1 MKSREIKKRKAG
13 SDNYI
18 ADLRSIVSTARKMSF
33 RAANLMQVACN
44 WLLGWRI
51 FEQEQ
56 QGKTR
61 ADYGKR
67 IIEEASASLTEKFG
81 SGFSETQ
88 LRNFRRFYRL
98 FSFLQIQQALP
109 AEFKNEI
116 VKIQQA
122 LSAKSM
128 KLKKQQSRIAET
140 PMVEQPL
147 LPQLSWSHYESLMR
161 VPDLDA
167 RQWYMQEAAAEQW
180 DYRTLKRNIASQ
192 YYYRLMQ
199 TPKAKRAPV
208 VKEMKALTADFQK
221 ESSEFIKNPLIVE
234 FLGLNQDAAL
244 TESTLE
250 STILNHLQK
259 FLMEMGKGYAFI
271 GRQQHI
277 HTDEDDYYIDL
288 IFYNY
293 ILKCFVLIDLKTTKI
308 SYEDVGQMDMY
319 LRIYDTYK
327 RNTGDNPT
335 IGVILCS
342 ETNADVAKF
351 STLATN
357 KRMYAAKYLTY
368 LPSKKELAREIEM
381 QKEIFEHE
389 HSGKKACRYSGG
401 FHGRVY
407 DPSKSVQKSSEK

>member
-1 MKSREIKKRKAG
+1 MKVSEIKKRKAG

-51 FEQEQ
+51 VEQEQ
-56 QGKTR
+56 QGKAR
-61 ADYGKR
+61 ADYGKH
-67 IIEEASASLTEKFG
+67 I
-81 SGFSETQ
+81 
-88 LRNFRRFYRL
+88 
-98 FSFLQIQQALP
+98 IQQASDALTAEFGKGYSIASLKGFRKFYLAFRDLQVLPVFP
-109 AEFKNEI
+109 AEFENELAE
-116 VKIQQA
+116 KGQA
-122 LSAKSM
+122 M
-128 KLKKQQSRIAET
+128 
-140 PMVEQPL
+140 PV
-147 LPQLSWSHYESLMR
+147 QLSWSHYESLMR
-161 VPDLDA
+161 VPDLEA

-199 TPKAKRAPV
+199 TPKVKRFAV

-221 ESSEFIKNPLIVE
+221 ETSEFIKNPLVVE

-259 FLMEMGKGYAFI
+259 FLMEMGKGYAFV

-319 LRIYDTYK
+319 LRLYDTYK
-327 RNTGDNPT
+327 RNAGDNPT

-342 ETNADVAKF
+342 ETNSDVAKF

-368 LPSKKELAREIEM
+368 LPSKEELAREIEA
-381 QKEIFEHE
+381 QKEIYEHE
-389 HSGKKACRYSGG
+389 HPRKKDDIKRNCA
-401 FHGRVY
+401 
-407 DPSKSVQKSSEK
+407 K

>member
-1 MKSREIKKRKAG
+1 MEAEMKSREIKKRKTDC
-13 SDNYI
+13 DNYI

-51 FEQEQ
+51 VEQEQ
-56 QGKTR
+56 QGKAR

-67 IIEEASASLTEKFG
+67 IIEEASASLTENFG
-81 SGFSETQ
+81 NGFSETQ
-88 LRNFRRFYRL
+88 LRNFRKFYCL
-98 FSFLQIQQALP
+98 FKFLQIQQALP
-109 AEFKNEI
+109 AEFKKEI

-122 LSAKSM
+122 LPAKSV
-128 KLKKQQSRIAET
+128 KLGKMESHVAESS
-140 PMVEQPL
+140 MIEQPL

-199 TPKAKRAPV
+199 TPKAKRAHV
-208 VKEMKALTADFQK
+208 VKEMKSLTADYQK
-221 ESSEFIKNPLIVE
+221 DSSEFIKNPLIVE

-259 FLMEMGKGYAFI
+259 FLMEMGKGYAFV

-319 LRIYDTYK
+319 LRLYDTYK

-335 IGVILCS
+335 VGVILCS
-342 ETNADVAKF
+342 ETNADVARF

-368 LPSKKELAREIEM
+368 LPSKEVLAREIEM
-381 QKEIFEHE
+381 QKVIYEHE
-389 HSGKKACRYSGG
+389 HSE
-401 FHGRVY
+401 
-407 DPSKSVQKSSEK
+407 QKDRK

>member
-1 MKSREIKKRKAG
+1 MEAEMKSREIKKRKTDC
-13 SDNYI
+13 DNYI

-51 FEQEQ
+51 VEQEQ
-56 QGKTR
+56 QGKAR
-61 ADYGKR
+61 ADYGKH
-67 IIEEASASLTEKFG
+67 IIQQASDALTADFG
-81 SGFSETQ
+81 KGFTPTV
-88 LRNFRRFYRL
+88 LRNFRKFYL
-98 FSFLQIQQALP
+98 EFPGLQVKQALPDQFSETLEKIQQPLVAKSVELQKQQAL
-109 AEFKNEI
+109 
-116 VKIQQA
+116 V
-122 LSAKSM
+122 AKS
-128 KLKKQQSRIAET
+128 ST
-140 PMVEQPL
+140 VEQPL
-147 LPQLSWSHYESLMR
+147 LTQLSWMHYESLMR

-199 TPKAKRAPV
+199 TPKAKRAHV
-208 VKEMKALTADFQK
+208 VKEMKSLTADYQK
-221 ESSEFIKNPLIVE
+221 DSSEFIKNPLIVE

-259 FLMEMGKGYAFI
+259 FLMEMGKGYAFV

-308 SYEDVGQMDMY
+308 SYEDVGQMNMY
-319 LRIYDTYK
+319 LRLYDTYK

-335 IGVILCS
+335 VGVILCS
-342 ETNADVAKF
+342 ETNADVARF

-368 LPSKKELAREIEM
+368 LPSKEVLAREIEM
-381 QKEIFEHE
+381 QKVIYEHE
-389 HSGKKACRYSGG
+389 HSE
-401 FHGRVY
+401 
-407 DPSKSVQKSSEK
+407 QKDRK

>member
-1 MKSREIKKRKAG
+1 MKSREIKKRKTD

-18 ADLRSIVSTARKMSF
+18 ADLQSIVSTARKMSF
-33 RAANLMQVACN
+33 RAVNLMQVACN

-51 FEQEQ
+51 VEQEQ

-67 IIEEASASLTEKFG
+67 VIEEASASLTEKFG

-88 LRNFRRFYRL
+88 LRNFRKFYCL
-98 FSFLQIQQALP
+98 FKFLQIQQALP

-122 LSAKSM
+122 LPAKSV
-128 KLKKQQSRIAET
+128 KLEKMQSHVVESSMI
-140 PMVEQPL
+140 EQPL

-161 VPDLDA
+161 VSDLEA
-167 RQWYMQEAAAEQW
+167 RQWYMQEAATEQW

-199 TPKAKRAPV
+199 TPKAKRTPV
-208 VKEMKALTADFQK
+208 VNEMKTLTADYQK
-221 ESSEFIKNPLIVE
+221 EKSEFIKNPLVVE
-234 FLGLNQDAAL
+234 FLGLHQDAAL

-259 FLMEMGKGYAFI
+259 FLMEMGKGYAFV

-319 LRIYDTYK
+319 LRLYDTYK

-342 ETNADVAKF
+342 ETNADVARF

-368 LPSKKELAREIEM
+368 LPSKEVLAREIEM
-381 QKEIFEHE
+381 QKVIYEHE
-389 HSGKKACRYSGG
+389 HSE
-401 FHGRVY
+401 
-407 DPSKSVQKSSEK
+407 QKNRK